1 MKKELIKNIGDIAV
15 GIAKE
20 GLEKSVAKSQGAL
33 NPADNRAG
41 STMDRMAS
49 LLGQVG
55 GKSGGGMGRGGGGGC
70 GGGMGRGRGGG
81 KGGGGGRGGQSG
93 SGSL

>member
-1 MKKELIKNIGDIAV
+1 MKKELMKNIGDIAV

-33 NPADNRAG
+33 NPSDNRAG
-41 STMDRMAS
+41 STMDRMTS
-49 LLGQVG
+49 LLSQFG
-55 GKSGGGMGRGGGGGC
+55 GKSGGGGRGGGGGC
-70 GGGMGRGRGGG
+70 GGGMGRGGGG
-81 KGGGGGRGGQSG
+81 GRGRGGRGGQSG